1 MAKHWDSFLSYCICN
16 LSRQREVTSSMYALN
31 ECGMLIFK
39 GLSLSYNEQGW
50 CGSQIPS
57 CTTSKD
63 LEKQWSIAV
72 WEIHACQSF
81 KFFGR
86 VSRSHCDWSDHSP
99 LHVHLYVF
107 TISSPSTLKVSQL
120 NIFIVFTP
128 HFKPSQCLWAP
139 ILQSLSLRLP
149 VLLVLALPS
158 RSLFTQYM
166 ESSLAPTLTFPY
178 PFHWLKPFHPSSPH
192 NCHALLIIIT
202 YFRQWSQHHLG
213 LMTHCL
219 GTYIWNLAKLLT
231 SRSSRMVNGDLLL
244 IQ

>member
-1 MAKHWDSFLSYCICN
+1 MAKYWDSFLSYCICN
-16 LSRQREVTSSMYALN
+16 QSRQREVKSSMYALN
-31 ECGMLIFK
+31 ECGVLIFK

-57 CTTSKD
+57 CTTGKD

-86 VSRSHCDWSDHSP
+86 VSRSHCDCSDHSL

-107 TISSPSTLKVSQL
+107 TTSSPSTLKVSQL

-166 ESSLAPTLTFPY
+166 ESSLALTTNLSLPFPLAEAFSSLKSTQLPCLADNHY
-178 PFHWLKPFHPSSPH
+178 PFSPMVPTSPWFDDPLLGDLHLKPGKAFD
-192 NCHALLIIIT
+192 I
-202 YFRQWSQHHLG
+202 
-213 LMTHCL
+213 
-219 GTYIWNLAKLLT
+219 KK
-231 SRSSRMVNGDLLL
+231 
-244 IQ
+244 